1 MILTNSRETGFSRTL
16 KMFLSPVRSVTKC
29 FSPSLQ
35 LVVVFCGQGR
45 LEQCKQYPRS
55 LRETKWTMDI
65 SAHWA
70 LDSLVSAI
78 FNDSGFHIWT
88 PQQQRLCCWV
98 YFDTSSVGTA
108 ATFVHKTQ
116 LTLDSNNSV

>member
-16 KMFLSPVRSVTKC
+16 KTYLSPVRSVTNC

-78 FNDSGFHIWT
+78 FYDSGFHIWT
-88 PQQQRLCCWV
+88 PQQRLCCWV
-98 YFDTSSVGTA
+98 YFDTSSVGPA

-116 LTLDSNNSV
+116 LTRQQQPSV